1 MGMVTSTENLLVVS
15 DLLYIGGQE
24 QMDTHQFFVFYVT
37 IVMAEEDVKRV
48 VIINLQ

>member
-24 QMDTHQFFVFYVT
+24 QMDTHQFLEYCAI
-37 IVMAEEDVKRV
+37 IVMAEEDVKRI
-48 VIINLQ
+48 VIINLR